1 MAFLLVKNLYGE
13 VSDPSEKELQRPVEP
28 PRWSK
33 PAEAQNAQLAG
44 PPADPRAEASGSD
57 EAAAAYGN
65 SGAAGGDG
73 ASGVG
78 GASGASGVGGASGA
92 SGAGG
97 GAYSAM
103 LQNDEA
109 AFGQGRGR
117 RSSSG
122 SASIPR
128 TNLPRTEIKTVEQAY
143 MHCFDVAER
152 QIEKAKLENV
162 PPNEQTHGDAAAKRL
177 ITSLLP
183 SARQKELFLKLSEK
197 EANWPR
203 LRALFGA
210 PPYHF
215 LETGAMTMFRAGG
228 FSSKRAN
235 MTYDSNKPPN
245 YSQFGTAHFRD
256 DAEREYRVDQQN
268 ANDDAL
274 PDLSAAAGTLVLSVR
289 IPKRSRQTKAEII
302 KSGHRERLVFPRA
315 GEVLRLE
322 EEDGIAR
329 LLGKQKDRAKQKQ
342 NVKVVAVRRVP
353 NAMTASIA
361 CQIVA

>member
-1 MAFLLVKNLYGE
+1 MAFLLLKTLYGE
-13 VSDPSEKELQRPVEP
+13 VSDSSEKELQRPVEP

-44 PPADPRAEASGSD
+44 PSADPRAEA
-57 EAAAAYGN
+57 A
-65 SGAAGGDG
+65 GADGADRAGGEI
-73 ASGVG
+73 
-78 GASGASGVGGASGA
+78 
-92 SGAGG
+92 
-97 GAYSAM
+97 YPAM

-109 AFGQGRGR
+109 AFGQRKGSRP
-117 RSSSG
+117 SSG
-122 SASIPR
+122 AASIAR
-128 TNLPRTEIKTVEQAY
+128 TNLPASEIKTVEQAY

-162 PPNEQTHGDAAAKRL
+162 PPNEHTHGDAAVKRL

-183 SARQKELFLKLSEK
+183 RERQKELFLKLSEK

-215 LETGAMTMFRAGG
+215 LDTGATTMFRAGG
-228 FSSKRAN
+228 FSFKRAN
-235 MTYDSNKPPN
+235 MAYNSNKPPN

-256 DAEREYRVDQQN
+256 EAEREYRVDQQN
-268 ANDDAL
+268 ANNDAL
-274 PDLSAAAGTLVLSVR
+274 LDLSGAAGTLMLSVR

-329 LLGKQKDRAKQKQ
+329 LLGKQKDHAKQKQ